1 MAIGIMD
8 LFKKESEEAPVTPTT
23 PTIETPTAEVADGN
37 SASAGP
43 TSEEGGSHGGD
54 PRGAQAQA
62 EHAGEENARQ
72 DPRSDSHSDLRSC
85 PDSDSSSDSPLEE
98 TTPQGKAT
106 EPAATDTEVSNK
118 AEKNGWVDWEIG
130 LNSRFL
136 VADISGEDGFFG
148 SPSELLPFAFRIF
161 EALLK
166 DGKNEDKKSAHGALK
181 FLTENYQSFPAQ
193 SARPPISKPDIVV
206 PESLKEVA
214 QSKNDPAAKPTKARL
229 PIPALGYFDLN
240 GRVRS
245 YKEWKDAGNPD
256 DWDEEVV
263 WKFDDVWSNITVPID
278 IAQGFYDGKS
288 YDPQVDH
295 DFARK
300 AQAALQEWLNKKRRR

>member
-1 MAIGIMD
+1 MAKIGIMD
-8 LFKKESEEAPVTPTT
+8 LFTKEPKEAPATEVVQNECKHSDSVEPVGGSAETDSAETSASEEEA
-23 PTIETPTAEVADGN
+23 VANG
-37 SASAGP
+37 
-43 TSEEGGSHGGD
+43 
-54 PRGAQAQA
+54 GAQTDENPRPTDDSAVTTDDAQNEA
-62 EHAGEENARQ
+62 SKEVTDEAQEPNG
-72 DPRSDSHSDLRSC
+72 DTDSEAQK
-85 PDSDSSSDSPLEE
+85 PKVE
-98 TTPQGKAT
+98 KAT
-106 EPAATDTEVSNK
+106 GK

-288 YDPQVDH
+288 YDSQVDH